1 MREYSTPRAT
11 PTPRTGSLTDD
22 LLTNAEQ
29 APSAVALLRRTGPT
43 GPGGGWEQV
52 STVALRDEVAAVARG
67 LLALGVEA
75 GDRVLLVARTR
86 WEWTVVDYA
95 LWWVGAVSVPLYDS
109 VAVDQL
115 ARVLADAPV
124 VAAVVGDAAVAARLR
139 DAAAATPPRHTWVL
153 DDGGLETLVA
163 AGTGPDAPAEEAV
176 TARRDAVRP
185 DDLATLLFTSGT
197 TGRPR
202 GCELTHGHLMA
213 GAQACLDG
221 LPELYRATEPTAD
234 PAAGDAG
241 HSPADD
247 TVDDGPSTLL
257 FLPLAH
263 VLARSVQV
271 ACVRAR
277 VRIAHGSD
285 LRRLTDDLQQVRPTF
300 VLAVPRVLEQLF
312 NTVSLHAA
320 ADGRGRVFERA
331 TDTAIAWSR
340 ARDRGRVPTRL
351 RLRHAA
357 YQRLLRTRLHE
368 ALGGRCRH
376 AVCGG
381 APLGERL
388 GHFYR
393 GIGISVLEGYGL
405 TETAGAVTV
414 NQPGATRIGTV
425 GRPLPGTGV
434 RISDEGELLVRGP
447 QVFRGYHD
455 LPGLTAEVLTP
466 DGWLHTGD
474 VGEVDDEGFV
484 RVTGRQREIFVTA
497 GGKSVAPAVLEDRV
511 RAHALVSQ
519 CLVVG
524 DGRPYVGALVTLDP
538 DAVALWAER
547 HGAPR
552 DAVRLT
558 THPAL
563 LAEVQAGVD
572 EANLAVSKAESIK
585 RFRVLPRD
593 WTEED
598 GDLTPSL
605 KLRRSVVLR
614 RHRDAIESLYDA

>member
-1 MREYSTPRAT
+1 MREYSTPRTT
-11 PTPRTGSLTDD
+11 PAPLTGSLTDD
-22 LLTNAEQ
+22 LLTNADQ
-29 APSAVALLRRTGPT
+29 APTAVALLRRTTASDGT
-43 GPGGGWEQV
+43 WDEV
-52 STVALRDEVAAVARG
+52 TTTALRDEVAAVARG
-67 LLALGVEA
+67 LLAAGVHA
-75 GDRVLLVARTR
+75 GDRVLIAARTR

-95 LWWVGAVSVPLYDS
+95 LWWVGAISVPLYDS
-109 VAVDQL
+109 VSVDQL

-124 VAAVVGDAAVAARLR
+124 VAAVVGDTAVADRLR
-139 DAAAATPPRHTWVL
+139 EAAGTGVPRHTWVL
-153 DDGGLETLVA
+153 DDGGLDALVT
-163 AGTGPDAPAEEAV
+163 AGRGPDAPDDEALE
-176 TARRDAVRP
+176 ARRAAVGP

-202 GCELTHGHLMA
+202 GCELTHGQLMA

-221 LPELYRATEPTAD
+221 LPELYRTPD
-234 PAAGDAG
+234 P
-241 HSPADD
+241 DD
-247 TVDDGPSTLL
+247 EDDDGPSTLL

-312 NTVSLHAA
+312 NTVSLRAA
-320 ADGRGRVFERA
+320 ADGRGRVFEKA
-331 TDTAIAWSR
+331 ADTAIAWSR
-340 ARDRGRVPTRL
+340 ARERGRVPARL
-351 RLRHAA
+351 RARHAA
-357 YQRLLRTRLHE
+357 YQRLVRTRLHE

-414 NQPGATRIGTV
+414 NQPDATRIGTV
-425 GRPLPGTGV
+425 GRPLPGAGV

-447 QVFRGYHD
+447 QVFRGYHG
-455 LPGLTAEVLTP
+455 LPGLTAEVLTA

-497 GGKSVAPAVLEDRV
+497 GGKNVAPAVLEDKV
-511 RAHALVSQ
+511 RAHPLVSQ

-547 HGAPR
+547 HGTSKDPAKL
-552 DAVRLT
+552 VS
-558 THPAL
+558 HPAL
-563 LAEVQAGVD
+563 LADVQAGVD
-572 EANLAVSKAESIK
+572 EANLAVSKAESVK

-614 RHRDAIESLYDA
+614 RHRDAIESLYEA

>member
-11 PTPRTGSLTDD
+11 PAPLTGSLTDD

-29 APSAVALLRRTGPT
+29 APDAVALLRRTPGAPSGT
-43 GPGGGWEQV
+43 APGGGWEEL
-52 STVALRDEVAAVARG
+52 TTTGLRDEVAAVARG
-67 LLALGVEA
+67 LLAVGVDA
-75 GDRVLLVARTR
+75 GDRVLLAARTR

-109 VAVDQL
+109 VSVEQL
-115 ARVLADAPV
+115 GRVLADAPV

-139 DAAAATPPRHTWVL
+139 EAAGGAVPRHTWVL
-153 DDGGLETLVA
+153 DDGGLDALRA
-163 AGTGPDAPAEEAV
+163 AGRGPGSPDEDALA
-176 TARRDAVRP
+176 ARRAAVGP

-202 GCELTHGHLMA
+202 GCELTHGQLMA

-221 LPELYRATEPTAD
+221 LPELYRTAD
-234 PAAGDAG
+234 P
-241 HSPADD
+241 DD
-247 TVDDGPSTLL
+247 EDDDGPSTLL

-312 NTVSLHAA
+312 NTVSLRAA
-320 ADGRGRVFERA
+320 ADGRGRVFEKA
-331 TDTAIAWSR
+331 ADTAIAWSR
-340 ARDRGRVPTRL
+340 ARERGRVPVRL
-351 RLRHAA
+351 RARHTA
-357 YQRLLRTRLHE
+357 YQRLVRTRLHE

-414 NQPGATRIGTV
+414 NQPEATRIGTV
-425 GRPLPGTGV
+425 GRPLPGAGV

-447 QVFRGYHD
+447 QVFRGYHG
-455 LPGLTAEVLTP
+455 LPDLTAEVLTA

-497 GGKSVAPAVLEDRV
+497 GGKNVAPAVLEDKV
-511 RAHALVSQ
+511 RAHPLVSQ

-547 HGAPR
+547 HGTTDDPA
-552 DAVRLT
+552 RLT
-558 THPAL
+558 GHPAL
-563 LAEVQAGVD
+563 LADVQAGVD

-598 GDLTPSL
+598 GELTPSL

-614 RHRDAIESLYDA
+614 RHRDAIEGLYEA

>member
-1 MREYSTPRAT
+1 MREYSTPRTT
-11 PTPRTGSLTDD
+11 PAPLTGSLTDD
-22 LLTNAEQ
+22 LLVNAAE
-29 APSAVALLRRTGPT
+29 APTAVAMLRRDGPE
-43 GPGGGWEQV
+43 GAWEGV
-52 STVALRDEVAAVARG
+52 TSTTLRDEVVAVARG
-67 LLALGVEA
+67 LVAAGVGA
-75 GDRVLLVARTR
+75 GDRVLLAARTR

-95 LWWVGAVSVPLYDS
+95 LWWVGAVSVPVYDS
-109 VAVDQL
+109 VAVGQL
-115 ARVLADAPV
+115 AQVLHDAPV
-124 VAAVVGDAAVAARLR
+124 VAAVVGDADVAHRLR
-139 DAAAATPPRHTWVL
+139 EATSDAGVAPPRHTWVL
-153 DDGGLETLVA
+153 DDGGLDALLA
-163 AGTGPDAPAEEAV
+163 AGRGPAAPTDLALEAGR
-176 TARRDAVRP
+176 AAVGP

-202 GCELTHGHLMA
+202 GCELTHGNLMA

-221 LPELYRATEPTAD
+221 LPELYRRTD
-234 PAAGDAG
+234 PDPEHEDEGE
-241 HSPADD
+241 DD
-247 TVDDGPSTLL
+247 RPSTLL

-271 ACVRAR
+271 ACVHAR
-277 VRIAHGSD
+277 VRISHGSD

-312 NTVSLHAA
+312 NTVSLRAA
-320 ADGRGRVFERA
+320 ADGRGRIFERA

-340 ARDRGRVPTRL
+340 ARDRGRVPARL
-351 RLRHAA
+351 RVRHAA
-357 YQRLLRTRLHE
+357 YQRLVRTRLHE

-405 TETAGAVTV
+405 TETSGAVTV

-434 RISDEGELLVRGP
+434 RISDAGELLVRGP

-455 LPGLTAEVLTP
+455 LPDVTAEVLGA

-497 GGKSVAPAVLEDRV
+497 GGKSVAPAVLEDKV
-511 RAHALVSQ
+511 RAHPLVSQ

-547 HGAPR
+547 LGAPR
-552 DAVRLT
+552 DPARLT
-558 THPAL
+558 DHPAL

-572 EANLAVSKAESIK
+572 EANVAVSKAESIK

-598 GDLTPSL
+598 GELTPSL

-614 RHRDAIESLYDA
+614 RHRDAIEGLYDA

>member
-1 MREYSTPRAT
+1 MREYSTPRTT
-11 PTPRTGSLTDD
+11 PAPLTGSLTDD
-22 LLTNAEQ
+22 LLANAAE
-29 APSAVALLRRTGPT
+29 APTGVAMLRRAAPDAA
-43 GPGGGWEQV
+43 WEEV
-52 STVALRDEVAAVARG
+52 TSTALRDEVVAVARG
-67 LLALGVEA
+67 LVAAGVGA
-75 GDRVLLVARTR
+75 GDRVLLAARTR

-95 LWWVGAVSVPLYDS
+95 LWWVGAVSVPVYDS
-109 VAVDQL
+109 VAVEQL

-124 VAAVVGDAAVAARLR
+124 VAAVVGDADVADRLR
-139 DAAAATPPRHTWVL
+139 EATAGTGVAVPRHTWVL
-153 DDGGLETLVA
+153 DDGGLDALHL
-163 AGTGPDAPAEEAV
+163 AGRGPGAPTDLALEEAR
-176 TARRDAVRP
+176 AAVGP
-185 DDLATLLFTSGT
+185 DDLATLLFTAGT

-202 GCELTHGHLMA
+202 GCELTHGNLMA

-221 LPELYRATEPTAD
+221 LPELYRSAD
-234 PAAGDAG
+234 PG
-241 HSPADD
+241 HE
-247 TVDDGPSTLL
+247 DDGPSTLL
-257 FLPLAH
+257 FHPLAH
-263 VLARSVQV
+263 VHARSVQV

-312 NTVSLHAA
+312 NTVSLRAA
-320 ADGRGRVFERA
+320 ADGRGRIFERA
-331 TDTAIAWSR
+331 ADTAIAWSR
-340 ARDRGRVPTRL
+340 ARDRGRVPARL
-351 RLRHAA
+351 RARHAA
-357 YQRLLRTRLHE
+357 YQRLVRTRLHE

-405 TETAGAVTV
+405 TETSGAVTV
-414 NQPGATRIGTV
+414 NQPDATRIGTV

-434 RISDEGELLVRGP
+434 RISDAGELLVRGP

-455 LPGLTAEVLTP
+455 LPDVTAEVLGA

-484 RVTGRQREIFVTA
+484 RVTGRRREIFVTA
-497 GGKSVAPAVLEDRV
+497 GGKNVAPAVLEDKV
-511 RAHALVSQ
+511 RAHPLVSQ

-547 HGAPR
+547 LGAPR
-552 DAVRLT
+552 DPARLT
-558 THPAL
+558 DHPAL

-572 EANLAVSKAESIK
+572 EANVAVSKAESIR

-598 GDLTPSL
+598 GELTPSL

-614 RHRDAIESLYDA
+614 RHRDAIEGLYDA